1 MSAPQF
7 DPQEEHDAVYLAITE
22 LHEQWGQPGM
32 VLAVACLAEAVER
45 GERALAALEPHAA
58 ESGLACQIRVAGL
71 RTLVGCAQDELQ
83 RVERFARAA
92 RERPSA
98 SEESQGTAL
107 APVFPAGT
115 IVSCPA
121 CGEGL
126 YKVTTR
132 ATTVDIVLDDGS
144 LLVPLNHTILARTA
158 WTSLACPCCGARL
171 LRAGRLHT
179 LQRGWV

>member
-1 MSAPQF
+1 MSAQQF
-7 DPQEEHDAVYLAITE
+7 DPQEAHDAVYLAITE

-45 GERALAALEPHAA
+45 GERALAALEPQAA
-58 ESGLACQIRVAGL
+58 ESGLAFQIRVAGL
-71 RTLVGCAQDELQ
+71 RTLVECAQDELQ

-98 SEESQGTAL
+98 REESQGSAL

-115 IVSCPA
+115 IVSCPT

-132 ATTVDIVLDDGS
+132 ATTVDIAFDDSS
-144 LLVPLNHTILARTA
+144 LLVPLNHTILARAA

>member
-1 MSAPQF
+1 MSAQQF
-7 DPQEEHDAVYLAITE
+7 DPQEAHDAVYLAITE
-22 LHEQWGQPGM
+22 LHEQWGKPGM
-32 VLAVACLAEAVER
+32 GLAVACLAEAVER

-71 RTLVGCAQDELQ
+71 RTLVECAQDELQ

-92 RERPSA
+92 RERRSA
-98 SEESQGTAL
+98 REESQGTAL

-126 YKVTTR
+126 CKVTTH

-144 LLVPLNHTILARTA
+144 LLVPLNRTVPPRTA
-158 WTSLACPCCGARL
+158 WTHLACPFCGARL
-171 LRAGRLHT
+171 LRAGRIHT
-179 LQRGWV
+179 LQQGWV

>member
-1 MSAPQF
+1 MSAQQF
-7 DPQEEHDAVYLAITE
+7 DPQEAHDAVYLAITE

-45 GERALAALEPHAA
+45 GERALAALEPRAA
-58 ESGLACQIRVAGL
+58 ESGLAFQIRVAGL
-71 RTLVGCAQDELQ
+71 RTLVECAQDELQ

-92 RERPSA
+92 KERRSA
-98 SEESQGTAL
+98 REESQGTAL
-107 APVFPAGT
+107 AAVFPAGT

-144 LLVPLNHTILARTA
+144 LLVPLNHTILARIA

-171 LRAGRLHT
+171 LRDGRIHT
-179 LQRGWV
+179 LQQGWV

>member
-7 DPQEEHDAVYLAITE
+7 DLQEEHDVVYLAITE
-22 LHEQWGQPGM
+22 LHEQWGKPGM
-32 VLAVACLAEAVER
+32 VLAVACLAEAVEH
-45 GERALAALEPHAA
+45 GERALAVLEPQAA
-58 ESGLACQIRVAGL
+58 ESGLARQIRVAGL
-71 RTLVGCAQDELQ
+71 RTLVECAQDELQ
-83 RVERFARAA
+83 CVERFARAA

-98 SEESQGTAL
+98 SEESQGNGLTA
-107 APVFPAGT
+107 VFPAGT
-115 IVSCPA
+115 IISCPA

-144 LLVPLNHTILARTA
+144 LLVLLNRTIPARTA

-171 LRAGRLHT
+171 LRAGRLH
-179 LQRGWV
+179 

>member
-1 MSAPQF
+1 MSAQQF
-7 DPQEEHDAVYLAITE
+7 DPQEAHDAVYLAITE

-45 GERALAALEPHAA
+45 GERALAALEPQAA
-58 ESGLACQIRVAGL
+58 ESGLAFQIRVAGL
-71 RTLVGCAQDELQ
+71 RTLVECAQDELQ
-83 RVERFARAA
+83 RVERFACAA

-98 SEESQGTAL
+98 REESQGTPL

-115 IVSCPA
+115 IVSCPT

-144 LLVPLNHTILARTA
+144 LLVPLNHTILARAA

-171 LRAGRLHT
+171 LRDGRLHT